1 MLIKEIPER
10 NAIIRNEKDKEKIN
24 KRSKIRG
31 QRIRKENKDYD
42 KKCKREDKDKDKKKK
57 IKNENKIHIR
67 RK

>member
-1 MLIKEIPER
+1 MEFIREI
-10 NAIIRNEKDKEKIN
+10 IIRKAVYE
-24 KRSKIRG
+24 
-31 QRIRKENKDYD
+31 RIRKENKDYD